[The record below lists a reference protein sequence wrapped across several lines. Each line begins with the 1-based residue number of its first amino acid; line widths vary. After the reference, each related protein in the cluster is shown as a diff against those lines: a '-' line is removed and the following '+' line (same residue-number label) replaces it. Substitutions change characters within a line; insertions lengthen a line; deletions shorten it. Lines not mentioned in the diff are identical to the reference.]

1 MRRIYVLALAAI
13 LATIAI
19 GSALP
24 TRADDKP
31 ATISLFNGKDLEGWR
46 VFLKPDAKSEV
57 KPEEVFTVKDGVI
70 ECTGKPFG
78 YLITKKEYGD
88 YKLELEWKWPEKAGN
103 SGVFVHVSGP
113 DKIWPKGAEAQ
124 LYAGSAGDFWLVDG
138 FKLTVDKT
146 RQDKKTARHFYRMK
160 TDKPVEKKIGE
171 WNKYEITCKGDTI
184 SLIINGIKV
193 NEGTD
198 AEASKGKIL
207 LQSEGAPVCFR
218 NIKLTPLK

>member
-1 MRRIYVLALAAI
+1 MRHYLLLALA
-13 LATIAI
+13 LIAA

-24 TRADDKP
+24 TRAADDKP
-31 ATISLFNGKDLEGWR
+31 KTIDLFNGKDLDGWR
-46 VFLKPDAKSEV
+46 IYLTPADKSKA
-57 KPEEVFTVKDGVI
+57 KPEEVFTVKDGAI

-78 YLITKKEYGD
+78 YLITKKEYAD
-88 YKLELEWKWPEKAGN
+88 YKLEVEWKWPKEAGN

-124 LYAGSAGDFWLVDG
+124 LWSGYAGDFWLVDN
-138 FKLTVDKT
+138 FKLTVDKD
-146 RQDKKTARHFYRMK
+146 RQDPKSARHFFRMK
-160 TDKPVEKKIGE
+160 TDKPVEKKLGE

-184 SLIINGIKV
+184 SLVVNGVKV

-207 LQSEGAPVCFR
+207 LQSEGAPVHFR
-218 NIKLTPLK
+218 NIRLTPLK